1 MQDMGLDEDDFV
13 KDNVAPTF
21 SNGAVKKMAVGKVI
35 NYP

>member
-13 KDNVAPTF
+13 NGNVAPTF
-21 SNGAVKKMAVGKVI
+21 SNDAVKKMTAGKVI